1 MKWMFSVVASSFLC
15 SALPACVVEQGYEE
29 ELSSSLPSPE
39 EEVGESADEL
49 SSCAVSGVLWGTWYS
64 QNNPSWKSVLLGKSS
79 SQTIGGAGCVITSL
93 AMAYNDV
100 WGKPTTPDQLNTSAK
115 SAGCFGSGS
124 ALVDVA
130 CAINSRGGPHTAS
143 DISLSSVP
151 TALCAGRPVMVD
163 VTWGGGHKML
173 VYRYNGGNST
183 SLSSYEAVDPWTG
196 TSKFLTGYTATR
208 WRELK

>member
-1 MKWMFSVVASSFLC
+1 MKWMWSLVVSVLFGLT
-15 SALPACVVEQGYEE
+15 LFGCVVEQEYEE
-29 ELSSSLPSPE
+29 DVSSLSIQE
-39 EEVGESADEL
+39 EEVGTTADAL
-49 SSCAVSGVLWGTWYS
+49 SSCTVSGVAFNAWYS

-79 SQTIGGAGCVITSL
+79 TYTIGSAGCVITSL

-115 SAGCFGSGS
+115 SAGCFGAGS

-130 CAINSRGGPHTAS
+130 CAINSRGGPHAVS
-143 DISLSSVP
+143 DISMSSVP